1 MEGEEHGEETPD
13 ARGLIMAVVPEQ
25 FSETLV
31 HAQGKAMHAAPD
43 DEIPRSAVPQAAEQ
57 HREEQVEV
65 HAQPPL
71 SVAAERDVEIVAQP
85 GGERDVPAP
94 PEVGDAVALVRC
106 AEVGGDFKAHPQGDA
121 DGHVRVTRE
130 VAVELQGVA
139 VDAEQVFQSAVK
151 RGVVEDARH
160 EVHADIVRDDAFL
173 KQADDDE
180 PRARAE
186 HLLRDAERLLQLRQ
200 EGAGAEDRAGE
211 EGGEERHEEGEVRER
226 PRGGHLPAV
235 HINDIT
241 HGLEREERDAH
252 KHGQRGRVGVRL
264 ACEVAPCADGK
275 VGVFEHR

>member
-1 MEGEEHGEETPD
+1 M
-13 ARGLIMAVVPEQ
+13 
-25 FSETLV
+25 
-31 HAQGKAMHAAPD
+31 
-43 DEIPRSAVPQAAEQ
+43 
-57 HREEQVEV
+57 
-65 HAQPPL
+65 
-71 SVAAERDVEIVAQP
+71 
-85 GGERDVPAP
+85 PAP
-94 PEVGDAVALVRC
+94 PEVGDAVALVRR
-106 AEVGGDFKAHPQGDA
+106 AEVCWDFKAHPQGDA
-121 DGHVRVTRE
+121 DGHVGIARE

-139 VDAEQVFQSAVK
+139 VDAEQVFQTAVK

-186 HLLRDAERLLQLRQ
+186 HLLRDAERLRELRQ

-252 KHGQRGRVGVRL
+252 KHGQRRRFGARRAG
-264 ACEVAPCADGK
+264 EVAPCADGK
-275 VGVFEHR
+275 VGVFEHRQLHEHEAHREP